1 MRVLARLNVS
11 KRFGVDWKTMLDE
24 PLNVPTRM
32 ENTILAHG
40 ACTVEGRYGNGVTRR
55 PQLANSPVPGR
66 VKSAS

>member
-40 ACTVEGRYGNGVTRR
+40 AVEGRYGSGVTRR